1 MAVPIVFFIAS
12 AIIIITFMY
21 LYFSTRHKER
31 MSLIESG
38 RDAGIFNENRK
49 RQSGSNALKF
59 GLFLVFIGLGVLV
72 GVFMESTFNIPDA
85 SGVIPSIL
93 ISGGLALLL
102 YYRIMKREEDDLEE
116 TRRYSSTRADVHD
129 VV

>member
-12 AIIIITFMY
+12 AIIIVTFMY

-38 RDAGIFNENRK
+38 RDAGIFNEKQTK
-49 RQSGSNALKF
+49 RIGSNALKY
-59 GLFLVFIGLGVLV
+59 GLFLVFIGLGVFS
-72 GVFMESTFNIPDA
+72 GITFSNMFRVDEI
-85 SGVIPSIL
+85 IILPSVL

-102 YYRIMKREEDDLEE
+102 YYKIIRREEEDLESA
-116 TRRYSSTRADVHD
+116 RRYSSTIDDVHD

>member
-12 AIIIITFMY
+12 AIIVITFMY
-21 LYFSTRHKER
+21 LYYSTRHKER

-38 RDAGIFNENRK
+38 RDAGIFNEK
-49 RQSGSNALKF
+49 RGKKAGSNALKF
-59 GLFLVFIGLGVLV
+59 GLFLVFIGLGFLV
-72 GVFMESTFNIPDA
+72 GMAISMILDVDEIVVVPT
-85 SGVIPSIL
+85 IL

-102 YYRIMKREEDDLEE
+102 YYKITLREEEDIDAA
-116 TRRYSSTRADVHD
+116 RRYSSTKVDVHD

>member
-12 AIIIITFMY
+12 AIITITFMY

-38 RDAGIFNENRK
+38 RDAGIFNEKPRK
-49 RQSGSNALKF
+49 PSGSNALKF

-72 GVFMESTFNIPDA
+72 GIFMENTFRIPEA

-102 YYRIMKREEDDLEE
+102 YYKIMKREEEDLQEA
-116 TRRYSSTRADVHD
+116 RRYSSTKADVHD